1 MSVLPDR
8 SDLTRLHLEAYM
20 SRKFKTPDYGAML
33 QETVSL
39 GDALPPSHLARFIVE
54 VITQL
59 DLSGIY
65 GRYAPNRR

>member
-1 MSVLPDR
+1 
-8 SDLTRLHLEAYM
+8 M